1 MRVARA
7 AARFTALS
15 LSLIHIYATFS
26 QPDLPPDGIEYVL
39 IGGKIAARHG
49 TIVDAGLGKAVRKL

>member
-1 MRVARA
+1 MQTEESVQ
-7 AARFTALS
+7 ALPE
-15 LSLIHIYATFS
+15 

>member
-1 MRVARA
+1 MGADADIVL
-7 AARFTALS
+7 FDPET
-15 LSLIHIYATFS
+15 IKGNATFS